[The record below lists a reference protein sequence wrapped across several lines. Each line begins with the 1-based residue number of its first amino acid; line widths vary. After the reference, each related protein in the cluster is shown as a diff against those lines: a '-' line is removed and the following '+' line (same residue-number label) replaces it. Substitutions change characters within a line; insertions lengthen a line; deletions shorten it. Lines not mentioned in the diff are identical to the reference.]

1 MNFGKRLFGHAGFS
15 RLGEMPPHPNPP
27 PRSTGG
33 EGPGKSIAIALWLTA
48 VVGISISGCSESLSP
63 PKRSGEPIG
72 VQFIKT
78 DSTFIGVPFRVLLDF
93 ESAGD
98 LAFIG
103 SGSATILDPAVSHT
117 GNVSLQVP
125 GHTGGFTVKLNAL
138 LGAGDFPGQW
148 TLAGG
153 YFISRENSTVQVS
166 YEVDGKVILS
176 RTVALSGRRWT
187 PVMLDLTPLSD
198 PNANASREVGILRFK
213 TDSSTVWCDDVLA
226 IDNVKSLVPE
236 SENAGDAWTI
246 RRRGFATLIEKPGSF
261 KLRVPTP
268 EAEPEGWRV
277 EESNELRVRLLS
289 ANGKH
294 AWTIYCD
301 GRGYRDGRFEP
312 VMELSTAE
320 QVMLGE
326 QQTSPAEI
334 SVAEEWGRIE
344 RNAPGDQNN
353 DGYEETTGT
362 YQLKANGSKIEAT
375 ITPRTA
381 RLVRPVLEISGLPPG
396 RVVVN
401 LEGRYVEKSV
411 RLTNGHVLVEI
422 PGTIQHPVMVNV
434 RVR

>member
-1 MNFGKRLFGHAGFS
+1 MNFGKRLFG
-15 RLGEMPPHPNPP
+15 
-27 PRSTGG
+27 STAFA
-33 EGPGKSIAIALWLTA
+33 ITIAL
-48 VVGISISGCSESLSP
+48 SGCSESLAP
-63 PKRSGEPIG
+63 PRRSGEPIG
-72 VQFIKT
+72 VQLIKM

-103 SGSATILDPAVSHT
+103 SGSGTVLDPAVAHT
-117 GNVSLQVP
+117 GNGSLQVP
-125 GHTGGFTVKLNAL
+125 GGANGFGVKLGAL
-138 LGAGDFPGQW
+138 MAAGDFPGQW

-153 YFISRENSTVQVS
+153 YFISRENSTVQIS
-166 YEVDGKVILS
+166 YEVAGKVVAS
-176 RTVALSGRRWT
+176 RTVALPARRWT

-198 PNANASREVGILRFK
+198 PNANVPREVGVLRFK
-213 TDSSTVWCDDVLA
+213 ADSSTVWCDDVLA

-236 SENAGDAWTI
+236 SDRAGDAWTI

-261 KLRVPTP
+261 KIRIPMP
-268 EAEPEGWRV
+268 DADAEGWRV
-277 EESNELRVRLLS
+277 EESNELRIRLS
-289 ANGKH
+289 SGNGKH

-301 GRGYRDGRFEP
+301 GRGYRDGRFAP
-312 VMELSTAE
+312 VMELSISE

-334 SVAEEWGRIE
+334 TVAEEWGRIE

-396 RVVVN
+396 QVLVN
-401 LEGRYVEKSV
+401 LEGRYIEKSV
-411 RLTNGHVLVEI
+411 RLANGHVLVEI
-422 PGTIQHPVMVNV
+422 PGIIQHPVTVNL